1 VKAAQETGVKIA
13 GIILNHSEDRPLNEI
28 ELGQAS
34 LIQELSN
41 VPILGECPFIDS
53 ISAEQFDSKLQKKIE
68 GWKV

>member
-13 GIILNHSEDRPLNEI
+13 GVILNHSKNRPLNEI

-41 VPILGECPFIDS
+41 VPVLGECPFIDS
-53 ISAEQFDSKLQKKIE
+53 ISVEHFNDKLAKKVE
-68 GWKV
+68 HWKI